1 MKYIEHALFSLVF
14 YQCGG
19 SKIMSNLS
27 NPEISWLEQLPSNLK
42 PDNDKVEELE
52 NLRSHYHIPNNIFI
66 GIITSSPEITRRVQ
80 ENVYKMAKE
89 KMPNAS
95 EKEVLETVF
104 RTRVFPQNPA
114 GLKMTEKEIRK
125 VIQNINSLSDLI
137 EYFIQKDKEE
147 SRFQRDILG
156 IVRKIANKIDNILKI

>member
-1 MKYIEHALFSLVF
+1 
-14 YQCGG
+14 
-19 SKIMSNLS
+19 MSNLS
-27 NPEISWLEQLPSNLK
+27 NPEISWLEQLPSNLR

-80 ENVYKMAKE
+80 GNVYKMAKE

-95 EKEVLETVF
+95 EKELLEVVF

-114 GLKMTEKEIRK
+114 GLKMTEEEIRK
-125 VIQNINSLSDLI
+125 EIQDINTLNDLVEHVI
-137 EYFIQKDKEE
+137 KRDKEDP
-147 SRFQRDILG
+147 RFQRDIFSIG
-156 IVRKIANKIDNILKI
+156 KKIANKIDNILKV